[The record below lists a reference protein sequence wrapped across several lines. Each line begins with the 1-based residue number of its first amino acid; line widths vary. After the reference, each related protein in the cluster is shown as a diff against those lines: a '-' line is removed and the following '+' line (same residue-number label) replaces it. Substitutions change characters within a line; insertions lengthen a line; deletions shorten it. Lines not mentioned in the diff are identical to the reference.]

1 MLLQPIPPRKTS
13 PGHHH
18 PGGTVPV
25 KRLVTLVAVLAV
37 ALGSVVTAAAADPAE
52 FPLLIEKNRFQ
63 PDVIKVKAGAPFV
76 LVITNKDKGP
86 EELDMAQ
93 PRIEKVI
100 PGGKTVRLKM
110 PALKPGKYPFVGE
123 YHSETAKATIVAE

>member
-1 MLLQPIPPRKTS
+1 MGRYVRRRHVALA
-13 PGHHH
+13 
-18 PGGTVPV
+18 
-25 KRLVTLVAVLAV
+25 AVLAI
-37 ALGSVVTAAAADPAE
+37 ALGFVGAAAAADTE
-52 FPLLIEKNRFQ
+52 VQLVLEKNRWQ
-63 PDVIKVKAGAPFV
+63 PDVIKVKAGVPFV

-86 EELDMAQ
+86 EEFDMLT

-100 PGGKTVRLKM
+100 PAGKTVRLKM

>member
-1 MLLQPIPPRKTS
+1 MKRMVMAGAAVLLL
-13 PGHHH
+13 GAA
-18 PGGTVPV
+18 
-25 KRLVTLVAVLAV
+25 LVA
-37 ALGSVVTAAAADPAE
+37 ALPAGAQAPQE
-52 FPLLIEKNRFQ
+52 IPLVIEKNRFQ

-86 EELDMAQ
+86 EEFDMAQ

-100 PGGKTVRLKM
+100 PGGKTVKLRM

>member
-1 MLLQPIPPRKTS
+1 MQPSIIRASERKTS
-13 PGHHH
+13 
-18 PGGTVPV
+18 V
-25 KRLVTLVAVLAV
+25 KRCVALVAALAVVLGVAAPVLA
-37 ALGSVVTAAAADPAE
+37 ADTE
-52 FPLLIEKNRFQ
+52 IPLVIEKNRFE

-76 LVITNKDKGP
+76 LIITNKDKGP
-86 EELDMAQ
+86 EELDMQQ

-123 YHSETAKATIVAE
+123 YHSETAKATIIAE

>member
-1 MLLQPIPPRKTS
+1 MIKTPIIRASERKPPVNRC
-13 PGHHH
+13 
-18 PGGTVPV
+18 VA
-25 KRLVTLVAVLAV
+25 LVAALAVVLGVAAPVLA
-37 ALGSVVTAAAADPAE
+37 ADAE
-52 FPLLIEKNRFQ
+52 IPLVIEKNRFE

-86 EELDMAQ
+86 EELDMQQ

-123 YHSETAKATIVAE
+123 YHSETAKATIIAE

>member
-1 MLLQPIPPRKTS
+1 M
-13 PGHHH
+13 
-18 PGGTVPV
+18 
-25 KRLVTLVAVLAV
+25 KRFVALAAALAVVLAI
-37 ALGSVVTAAAADPAE
+37 AAPAMAADSVKI
-52 FPLLIEKNRFQ
+52 PLVIEKNRFE
-63 PDVIKVKAGAPFV
+63 PDLIKVKAGAPFV

-100 PGGKTVRLKM
+100 PAGKTVKLRM

>member
-1 MLLQPIPPRKTS
+1 MTRYVALA
-13 PGHHH
+13 
-18 PGGTVPV
+18 
-25 KRLVTLVAVLAV
+25 AVLVLGFVGTAV
-37 ALGSVVTAAAADPAE
+37 AADTEVKLA
-52 FPLLIEKNRFQ
+52 IEKNRFE
-63 PDVIKVKAGAPFV
+63 PDVIKVKAGTPFV

-86 EELDMAQ
+86 EEFDMAT

-100 PGGKTVRLKM
+100 PAGKTVRLKM

>member
-1 MLLQPIPPRKTS
+1 MRTRKDN
-13 PGHHH
+13 
-18 PGGTVPV
+18 PV
-25 KRLVTLVAVLAV
+25 NRCVALVAALAV
-37 ALGSVVTAAAADPAE
+37 VLGVAAPVLAADPSE
-52 FPLLIEKNRFQ
+52 IPLVIEKNRFE

-100 PGGKTVRLKM
+100 PAGKTVRLKM
-110 PALKPGKYPFVGE
+110 PALKAGKYPFVGE
-123 YHSETAKATIVAE
+123 YHSATATIVAE

>member
-1 MLLQPIPPRKTS
+1 MKPS
-13 PGHHH
+13 
-18 PGGTVPV
+18 
-25 KRLVTLVAVLAV
+25 AVLLA
-37 ALGSVVTAAAADPAE
+37 AAVTACLALSPSAVRAADPPGEVA
-52 FPLLIEKNRFQ
+52 LAIENNRFQ
-63 PDVIKVKAGAPFV
+63 PEEVKVKAGAPFV

-86 EELDMAQ
+86 EELDMLS

-100 PGGKTVRLKM
+100 PAGKTVRLKM

>member
-1 MLLQPIPPRKTS
+1 MQPSITRASERKTS
-13 PGHHH
+13 
-18 PGGTVPV
+18 V
-25 KRLVTLVAVLAV
+25 KRCVALVAALAVVLAV
-37 ALGSVVTAAAADPAE
+37 AAPVLAADPAE
-52 FPLLIEKNRFQ
+52 IPLVIEKNRFE

-100 PGGKTVRLKM
+100 PGGKTVKLKM

-123 YHSETAKATIVAE
+123 YHSETAKATIIAE

>member
-1 MLLQPIPPRKTS
+1 MNRC
-13 PGHHH
+13 
-18 PGGTVPV
+18 VA
-25 KRLVTLVAVLAV
+25 LVAALALVL
-37 ALGSVVTAAAADPAE
+37 GIAAPVMAADPAE
-52 FPLLIEKNRFQ
+52 IPLVIEKNRFE
-63 PDVIKVKAGAPFV
+63 PDVI
-76 LVITNKDKGP
+76 P

-93 PRIEKVI
+93 PRIEKII

>member
-1 MLLQPIPPRKTS
+1 M
-13 PGHHH
+13 
-18 PGGTVPV
+18 
-25 KRLVTLVAVLAV
+25 KRCVALVAALAV
-37 ALGSVVTAAAADPAE
+37 VLGVAAPVLAADPE
-52 FPLLIEKNRFQ
+52 IPLVIEKNRFE

-86 EELDMAQ
+86 EELDMQQ

-100 PGGKTVRLKM
+100 PSGKTVRLKM

-123 YHSETAKATIVAE
+123 YHSETAKATIIAE

>member
-1 MLLQPIPPRKTS
+1 MRQPNITRRKIPVTRY
-13 PGHHH
+13 
-18 PGGTVPV
+18 
-25 KRLVTLVAVLAV
+25 VTLVAMLAV
-37 ALGSVVTAAAADPAE
+37 ALGTAAAAVAADPADI
-52 FPLLIEKNRFQ
+52 PIVIEKNRFQ

-86 EELDMAQ
+86 EEFDMAQ